1 MYKAGDEV
9 YIPGGATAEVK
20 RTLRDAREVETNLG
34 TFPEAGLVRVGD
46 EDTRA
51 GIDRNLREKPRT
63 DFSRYHEEQALLEVL
78 SKLPM
83 DVCGHFMGGL
93 ASDLFTSHLRDQLF
107 MPKVSH
113 LDIEDIRALLSAS
126 RDGVPL
132 DRWLGVM
139 IGQPYLHCPYC
150 DDSSVMETN
159 GVELRFKTRC
169 PNSAG
174 LPTTRVRVNVPSGRL
189 LVLSEEMSS
198 ELFKLPPGKKYDVN
212 RSLDRLKRSIRF
224 AEVGLAQFW
233 IAYYADPSIFELGDG
248 ELVIAL
254 AGHEDHA
261 PITPEKALVPRLPE
275 GPWVSLCDLDEYEA
289 RCSYFNITPITASLK
304 QVAVSPGEYE
314 FEYRPPRGPYHAEV
328 KIRKVGPP
336 LPHRDLLKSWRD
348 IRITPSQWVASNYQ
362 KRYPGSTP
370 PSWGSMTP
378 KQRLT
383 AWARE
388 AEYIF
393 FVKRYDAWHEGMF
406 PICELSEDAADVGPV
421 PQLRFQSWWWYHDV
435 MGRFPKRMS
444 PEFAELAFRVLESI
458 VSFGPVVRADQGKV
472 RKVGQARELMREA
485 LRELR
490 GLVARY
496 PAQADPEYAWWLSEG
511 TRADEWV
518 ENFPLGPDEVTGV
531 VWEDL

>member
-9 YIPGGATAEVK
+9 YVPGGATAEVL
-20 RTLRDAREVETNLG
+20 RTLRSAREVETNLG
-34 TFPEAGLVRVGD
+34 TFPEGALVRVGD

-63 DFSRYHEEQALLEVL
+63 DFSRYEEERALHEVL
-78 SKLPM
+78 SMLPL
-83 DVCGHFMGGL
+83 DIRGHFMGGL
-93 ASDLFTSHLRDQLF
+93 ASNLFTSQLRDQLF
-107 MPKVSH
+107 TPKMSH
-113 LDIEDIRALLSAS
+113 LDIEDIRALMGAA

-132 DRWLGVM
+132 DRWSEVT
-139 IGQPYLHCPYC
+139 IGQAYLHCPYC

-159 GVELRFKTRC
+159 GVELRFKARC
-169 PNSAG
+169 PNSSG
-174 LPTTRVRVNVPSGRL
+174 LPITRVRINVPSGRL
-189 LVLSEEMSS
+189 LVLSEEMSD

-233 IAYYADPSIFELGDG
+233 IAYDADPGIFECG
-248 ELVIAL
+248 EGEIVVASTSP
-254 AGHEDHA
+254 G
-261 PITPEKALVPRLPE
+261 KALVPRLPE

-289 RCSYFNITPITASLK
+289 RCDYFGVAPITASLK
-304 QVAVSPGEYE
+304 QVEVSPGEYE
-314 FEYRPPRGPYHAEV
+314 FEYRAPRGPYNAEV

-336 LPHRDLLKSWRD
+336 LPNQNLLKSWRD
-348 IRITPSQWVASNYQ
+348 MRITPAQWVASNYQ
-362 KRYPGSTP
+362 KRQGPDP
-370 PSWGSMTP
+370 KPWGSMTP
-378 KQRLT
+378 GQRLT

-388 AEYIF
+388 AEYVF
-393 FVKRYDAWHEGMF
+393 FIKRYDAWHEGGF
-406 PICELSEDAADVGPV
+406 PICGLSEDAADVGPV
-421 PQLRFQSWWWYHDV
+421 PQLRFQSWWWYRDV

-458 VSFGPVVRADQGKV
+458 VSFGSVVRTDQGKV
-472 RKVGQARELMREA
+472 REVGQARELMREA

-490 GLVARY
+490 SLVARY

>member
-9 YIPGGATAEVK
+9 YVPGGATAEVK
-20 RTLRDAREVETNLG
+20 HTLRDAREVETSLG
-34 TFPEAGLVRVGD
+34 TFPEADLVRVGD

-51 GIDRNLREKPRT
+51 GVYRSFREKPRT
-63 DFSRYHEEQALLEVL
+63 DLDRRVEERALSEAL
-78 SKLPM
+78 SMLPL

-107 MPKVSH
+107 TPKVSH
-113 LDIEDIRALLSAS
+113 LSVEDIRALLGAS

-132 DRWLGVM
+132 DRWLEVM
-139 IGQPYLHCPYC
+139 VGQPYLHCPYC

-174 LPTTRVRVNVPSGRL
+174 LPITRVRVNVPSGRL
-189 LVLSEEMSS
+189 LVLSEETSA
-198 ELFKLPPGKKYDVN
+198 ELFKLPPGKYDIN
-212 RSLDRLKRSIRF
+212 RSLDRLKRFVRF
-224 AEVGLAQFW
+224 AEIGLAQFW
-233 IAYYADPSIFELGDG
+233 VAYDASPGIFELDEG
-248 ELVIAL
+248 ELVVAL
-254 AGHEDHA
+254 AGSED
-261 PITPEKALVPRLPE
+261 PTPTPPGKALVPRLPD
-275 GPWVSLCDLDEYEA
+275 GPWVSLCDLDEYEV
-289 RCSYFNITPITASLK
+289 RCRYFGVDPATASLK

-328 KIRKVGPP
+328 RIRRVGPP
-336 LPHRDLLKSWRD
+336 LPRRDLLKSWRD
-348 IRITPSQWVASNYQ
+348 TRVTPSQWVASNYQ
-362 KRYPGSTP
+362 KRQGSSP
-370 PSWGSMTP
+370 LPWGSMTP

-388 AEYIF
+388 AEYVF
-393 FVKRYDAWHEGMF
+393 FVNRCDAWHEGGF
-406 PICELSEDAADVGPV
+406 PICEVSEDAADVGPV
-421 PQLRFQSWWWYHDV
+421 PQLRFQGWWWYRDV

-444 PEFAELAFRVLESI
+444 PEYAELAFRVLESI

-472 RKVGQARELMREA
+472 REVGQARELMREA

-490 GLVARY
+490 GLVVLY
-496 PAQADPEYAWWLSEG
+496 PALADPEYAWWLSDG

-531 VWEDL
+531 VWEDLE